1 MASKEEIIPTIRN
14 FKIPLIGTYI
24 MSSIGIRYQ
33 KYPKII
39 ILTTQWGSIATLGNV
54 QDVGIQQNLYLYE
67 HQQDMCKYIYC
78 RYTQVHI

>member
-14 FKIPLIGTYI
+14 FKIALIGI
-24 MSSIGIRYQ
+24 LCPLGIRYQ